1 MMKKIYRKA
10 VTTLRW
16 LVIVIALLALSLNGA
31 SAAQRLYEAYQA
43 PNEQEV
49 SLSENAT
56 MAPGAPE
63 PCEAPENMTP
73 SSRPNSE
80 AYAYLTAALL
90 IDFNK
95 NCSRLGQDQMRTGL
109 IPVMRLGRLNRST
122 IKSTAFLVSSQLGH
136 QFTLVGAKPSGTS

>member
-16 LVIVIALLALSLNGA
+16 LVIVVALLALAVNGA
-31 SAAQRLYEAYQA
+31 SAAQRLFDAYQA
-43 PNEQEV
+43 PAEQEL

-63 PCEAPENMTP
+63 PGESPENMTP
-73 SSRPNSE
+73 SSKPNSE
-80 AYAYLTAALL
+80 AYAYLTVAPL

-95 NCSRLGQDQMRTGL
+95 NCSRLEHEPIRTGL
-109 IPVMRLGRLNRST
+109 VPVMRLGRLNRST